1 MTFTEAI
8 EAGFKNYIDFSRR
21 AARPEFW
28 YWNLFLLLAQ
38 IVLAVLD
45 FMTGIGV
52 LTLIFALITLV
63 PNIAVQVRR
72 LHDIDRSGWWV
83 LVGLIPLVGIIIL
96 LVWWCRE
103 GTPGANRFGPPR
115 S

>member
-1 MTFTEAI
+1 MTFTQAI
-8 EAGFKNYIDFSRR
+8 EAGFRNYIDFSGR
-21 AARPEFW
+21 AERPEFW

-72 LHDIDRSGWWV
+72 LHDIDRSGGGV
-83 LVGLIPLVGIIIL
+83 LVGVVPLVGIIIL
-96 LVWWCRE
+96 LLSWCGE
-103 GTPGANRFGPPR
+103 STLGA
-115 S
+115 SL